1 MKTLA
6 VVAGMA
12 LVGISLPSLAHELT
26 LKVDKV
32 KNLNGNLLIAV
43 YDKALN
49 YSTDSQW
56 VVVQKVKVTEGPI
69 RIPLGDVPTGHYAVK
84 LFQDENDNGM
94 IDKDSAGIPIEPYGF
109 SNNGGSYGQPSFDE
123 AKVRIDKATEIEIYL
138 K

>member
-1 MKTLA
+1 MKTVMAVMGLA
-6 VVAGMA
+6 FVA
-12 LVGISLPSLAHELT
+12 VSVPSLAHELT

-32 KNLNGNLLIAV
+32 KSLNGNLLVAV
-43 YDKALN
+43 YDQAPHYN
-49 YSTDSQW
+49 SDSQW
-56 VVVQKVKVTEGPI
+56 FVARKVKVTEGPI

-94 IDKDSAGIPIEPYGF
+94 IDKTPIGIPSEPYGF

-123 AKVRIDKATEIEIYL
+123 AKVLVDKTTEIEIHL